1 MNYQVIRRFIDSV
14 RQKSRSRSV
23 AFSMTMD
30 QAQDLSNELSLML
43 VRENELLR
51 EINELSKAKEV
62 TEVVIGGG
70 SFK

>member
-23 AFSMTMD
+23 AFSMTME
-30 QAQDLSNELSLML
+30 QAQDLSNELSLMI
-43 VRENELLR
+43 VRENELLN
-51 EINELSKAKEV
+51 EINELTKAKSV
-62 TEVVIGGG
+62 TEIVIGGG